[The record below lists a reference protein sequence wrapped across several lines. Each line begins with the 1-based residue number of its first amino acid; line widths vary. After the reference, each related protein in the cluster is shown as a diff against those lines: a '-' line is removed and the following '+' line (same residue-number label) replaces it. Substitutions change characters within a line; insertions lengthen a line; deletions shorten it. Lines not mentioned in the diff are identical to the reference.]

1 MNLMLQSVRRD
12 YYGVRLFVYLL
23 ILLLFLSFTVSH
35 LVQHYFSNTFFASPF
50 SKETVYF
57 LSSDTL
63 KEVYERNGMD
73 YSGYQTRLET
83 IEETCD
89 SLGYSTESV
98 DASELADLP
107 TESILFA
114 LDMLALSDDEIAD
127 IEKFVHNGGRL
138 LYNFTAGFIDGDT
151 EYRGEKLITTI
162 SGLRL
167 NQTYNSLSF
176 NENTSGYVSTR
187 MLSPLTG
194 YLKEGRGLGLT
205 LYDPLPIYTTPKELH
220 PDAYLTNWPQN
231 MYVNIDE
238 KHYMAPENSGLIWH
252 GYYGKGKWVYISFPS
267 YLFVEAEKAYFDK
280 LIHGILT
287 YLGHTF
293 VVRQYPYLD
302 RENVI
307 FVSED
312 TEFKFENL
320 KQFNALSLKYNF
332 PVTAF
337 CVASLAEK
345 NPQAMQDASQNPNLE
360 IGSHSY
366 SHQKIVGESPEV
378 YKKETQ
384 GSKTV
389 LAAFLKGT
397 PKGVTGFRPP
407 REELDSK
414 MIALLKEA
422 GFHYVMNQNENRLYP
437 YNAEGMMIIPRHG
450 TDDYTYL
457 INLDWD
463 TQSILD
469 QMILESRLTVSL
481 DGIYTLSTH
490 THLMTFGSN
499 IGILDRFF
507 AYVLSQPD
515 MHPLNGEEL
524 YKRLRLLENISYS
537 YDTTQKNIV
546 LKVQNKN
553 SEAVKDYTLRL
564 YVPPQYS
571 ITSAMGEMSSLNVA
585 VKKVRDNEFAL
596 RIDSLPPQSQNVVF
610 INYE

>member
-1 MNLMLQSVRRD
+1 MSLMLQSVRRD
-12 YYGVRLFVYLL
+12 YYGVRLFVYLF

-50 SKETVYF
+50 SEETVYF

-63 KEVYERNGMD
+63 KNVYERNGMD
-73 YSGYQTRLET
+73 YRSYQTRLET
-83 IEETCD
+83 IEQTCD

-98 DASELADLP
+98 DASDLSDLP
-107 TESILFA
+107 SDSILFA
-114 LDMLALSDDEIAD
+114 LDMLALNDDEIEE
-127 IEKFVHNGGRL
+127 IETFVHNGGRL
-138 LYNFTAGFIDGDT
+138 LYNYTAGFLDGDT
-151 EYRGEKLITTI
+151 EYRGEKLISTI

-167 NQTYNSLSF
+167 NKAYNSLTF
-176 NENTSGYVSTR
+176 GDDQGGFISTR

-194 YLKEGRGLGLT
+194 YLKEGKGLGLT
-205 LYDPLPIYTTPKELH
+205 LYDPLPIFSTPKKLH
-220 PDAYLTNWPQN
+220 PDAFLTNWPQN
-231 MYVNIDE
+231 MYVSIDE
-238 KHYMAPENSGLIWH
+238 KHNMAPENSGLIWH
-252 GYYGKGKWVYISFPS
+252 GYYGKGKWVYFSFPS

-287 YLGHTF
+287 YLGRTF
-293 VVRQYPYLD
+293 VVQQYPYLD

-320 KQFNALSLKYNF
+320 QQFNAISLKYNF

-345 NPQAMQDASQNPNLE
+345 NPKVVKNAAQNPNLE

-378 YKKETQ
+378 YKKETA
-384 GSKTV
+384 GSKSV
-389 LAAFLKGT
+389 LASLSKGT
-397 PKGVTGFRPP
+397 QKDVTGFRPP
-407 REELDSK
+407 REELDSQ
-414 MIALLKEA
+414 MIALLKQA

-437 YNAEGMMIIPRHG
+437 YDVEGMMIIPRHG

-463 TQSILD
+463 SQSILD
-469 QMILESRLTVSL
+469 QMILESRLTASL

-490 THLMTFGSN
+490 THLMTFGGN
-499 IGILDRFF
+499 IGILEKFF

-524 YKRLRLLENISYS
+524 YKRIRLLENIAYS

-546 LKVQNKN
+546 LNIQNKN
-553 SEAVKDYTLRL
+553 NKAIKDFTLRL
-564 YVPPQYS
+564 YAPPQYH
-571 ITSAMGEMSSLNVA
+571 ITSAVGEMSGLNVA
-585 VKKVRDNEFAL
+585 VSKVRDNEYAL
-596 RIDSLPPQSQNVVF
+596 RIETLPPQSENAVF
-610 INYE
+610 VNYE